1 MFSAM
6 KIYRIENYFY
16 KKRLFFLSKIFYKLN
31 YYLHNSHIPAS
42 IEIGEGC
49 SFAYGG
55 IGMVIHHN
63 AKIGNNCMIGQ
74 GVTIGGK
81 VGSSKV
87 PVIGNNV
94 YIGAGV
100 RILGNIEIKDN
111 CVIAPNS
118 VIVKNVEPYSV
129 MAGVPAKKINT
140 ITKDNIE
147 KFKGYG
153 IKI

>member
-1 MFSAM
+1 
-6 KIYRIENYFY
+6 
-16 KKRLFFLSKIFYKLN
+16 
-31 YYLHNSHIPAS
+31 
-42 IEIGEGC
+42 
-49 SFAYGG
+49 
-55 IGMVIHHN
+55 MVIHHN
-63 AKIGNNCMIGQ
+63 AKIGNNCIIGQ

-100 RILGNIEIKDN
+100 RILGNVEIKDN

-129 MAGVPAKKINT
+129 MAGVPAKKINS
-140 ITKDNIE
+140 ITKDNID

-153 IKI
+153 IKLD

>member
-6 KIYRIENYFY
+6 KIYKIENYFY
-16 KKRLFFLSKIFYKLN
+16 KKRLFFLSKFFYKLN

-42 IEIGEGC
+42 IEMGGC
-49 SFAYGG
+49 TFAYGG

-63 AKIGNNCMIGQ
+63 VKIGNNCVIGQ

-81 VGSSKV
+81 VGAKNV
-87 PVIGNNV
+87 PIIGSNV

-100 RILGNIEIKDN
+100 RILGNVTIEDN

-118 VIVKNVEPYSV
+118 VIVKNVESYSV
-129 MAGVPAKKINT
+129 MTGIPTKK
-140 ITKDNIE
+140 
-147 KFKGYG
+147 
-153 IKI
+153 